1 MSALEDDAGH
11 DDVRDP
17 AAPVAPDAPA
27 ETAADAA
34 STAPAGPPPD
44 TPRARGEVSDLGRI
58 DRLTRFVMVG
68 GVGFVVSTTLI
79 ALLTSRG
86 VPNFL
91 ASLLAT
97 ETVII
102 LNYSLHE
109 VFTFGTRQLTLRR
122 LGTYNL
128 AAALGL
134 VITAVAFDVV
144 SRSTDLPLVV
154 RNLMAVACGTGSNF
168 LLSSRFVWGTKAGAV
183 VED

>member
-1 MSALEDDAGH
+1 MAAGVSALEDDAGYG
-11 DDVRDP
+11 DVRE
-17 AAPVAPDAPA
+17 PVTPVPPESPDAPR
-27 ETAADAA
+27 T
-34 STAPAGPPPD
+34 
-44 TPRARGEVSDLGRI
+44 RGEVSDLGRI
-58 DRLTRFVMVG
+58 DRLVRFLLVG
-68 GVGFVVSTTLI
+68 GVGFVVSTGLI

-109 VFTFGTRQLTLRR
+109 LFTFGTRQLTVRR
-122 LGTYNL
+122 LATYNL

-134 VITAVAFDVV
+134 VITAVAFDLV

-154 RNLMAVACGTGSNF
+154 RNLVAVACGTSSNF

-183 VED
+183 VEDRR